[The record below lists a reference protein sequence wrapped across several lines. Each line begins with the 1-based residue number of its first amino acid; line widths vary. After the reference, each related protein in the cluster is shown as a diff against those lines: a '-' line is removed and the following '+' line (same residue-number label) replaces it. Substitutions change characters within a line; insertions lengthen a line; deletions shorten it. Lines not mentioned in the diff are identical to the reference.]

1 MSIKKIIWTL
11 FSGNAFA
18 QVLMIAFAPI
28 IARLYT
34 ASEFGIYAAYVTVIT
49 ITVKVASLGLEKAIP
64 LERNR
69 IQAKKLM
76 HVNQYLAILISLAIL
91 LVYLVFDV
99 SILNWVGIYPTLWEA
114 ILLSLGIAMT
124 SLIQI
129 YNYEN
134 MNREQYRMLAMTR
147 ALQNGF
153 TGLAQI
159 GFAFSNVMKGLGL
172 LLGDVIGKGISV
184 LILSRVSKQE
194 VTNRITWRDTLGL
207 LSKYK
212 HFIIFSMPA
221 GLINTLSLQ
230 LPLLLVLA
238 IFGANDS
245 GQYAFVQRVIIVPI
259 SVLAITLSQFFYSVA
274 AKEIGENKAKVYELY
289 VSLTKKLAYYLT
301 IPFCIF
307 VFFAPPIFQVL
318 FGEEWLLAG
327 QLTQVLGG
335 MFLTQIICSATSQI
349 LYLMERQKLQI
360 VLELIKLVLVI
371 AIFGWM
377 QRDFLQTMFVY
388 GSVIASFN
396 LCLWFIGR
404 QLLKSEGGFVV
415 GKNEK

>member
-18 QVLMIAFAPI
+18 QLLMIAFAPI

-34 ASEFGIYAAYVTVIT
+34 AAEFGIYAAYVTVIT

-69 IQAKKLM
+69 VQAKKLM
-76 HVNQYLAILISLAIL
+76 HINQYLAILISLLIL
-91 LVYLVFDV
+91 AVYLVFGV
-99 SILNWVGIYPTLWEA
+99 SILNWVGIYPTIWEA
-114 ILLSLGIAMT
+114 ILLSAGIAMT
-124 SLIQI
+124 SMIQI

-134 MNREQYRMLAMTR
+134 MNREQYRTLAMTR

-153 TGLAQI
+153 TGITQI
-159 GFAFSNVMKGLGL
+159 GFALAGVMKTTGL
-172 LLGDVIGKGISV
+172 LLGDVLGKAISV
-184 LILSRVSKQE
+184 LILTKVSKKDKIKQR
-194 VTNRITWRDTLGL
+194 VTWRDTKEL
-207 LSKYK
+207 LTRYK
-212 HFIIFSMPA
+212 GFIIFSMPA

-274 AKEIGENKAKVYELY
+274 AKDINNNKRKVYALY
-289 VSLTKKLAYYLT
+289 MSLTKKLTVYLT
-301 IPFCIF
+301 LPFGIF
-307 VFFAPPIFQVL
+307 VFFSPSIFRVL

-335 MFLTQIICSATSQI
+335 MFLTQIIFSATSQI

-360 VLELIKLVLVI
+360 ILEIIKLGVVI
-371 AIFGWM
+371 LIFETM
-377 QRDFLQTMFVY
+377 QGDFLQTMFVY
-388 GSVIASFN
+388 GGVIAVFN
-396 LCLWFIGR
+396 LGLWWIGR
-404 QLLKSEGGFVV
+404 QLLRR
-415 GKNEK
+415 N

>member
-18 QVLMIAFAPI
+18 QLLMIAFAPI

-34 ASEFGIYAAYVTVIT
+34 AAEFGIYAAYVTVIT

-69 IQAKKLM
+69 VSAKKLM
-76 HVNQYLAILISLAIL
+76 YINQYLAILISFLIL
-91 LVYLVFDV
+91 TVYIVFGV
-99 SILNWVGIYPTLWEA
+99 SVLNWVGIYPTIWEA
-114 ILLSLGIAMT
+114 ILLSTGIAMT
-124 SLIQI
+124 SMIQI

-134 MNREQYRMLAMTR
+134 MNREQYRTLAMTR
-147 ALQNGF
+147 TLQNGF
-153 TGLAQI
+153 TGVAQI
-159 GFAFSNVMKGLGL
+159 GFALANVMKTTGL
-172 LLGDVIGKGISV
+172 LLGDVLGKAISV
-184 LILSRVSKQE
+184 FFLTRVSKKDKIKQR
-194 VTNRITWRDTLGL
+194 VTWRDTKEL
-207 LSKYK
+207 LTRYK
-212 HFIIFSMPA
+212 GFIIFSMPA

-238 IFGANDS
+238 IFGASDS

-274 AKEIGENKAKVYELY
+274 AKDINKNKQSVYALY
-289 VSLTKKLAYYLT
+289 MSLTKKLTVYLT
-301 IPFCIF
+301 LPFSIF
-307 VFFAPPIFQVL
+307 IFFSPLIFRVL

-335 MFLTQIICSATSQI
+335 MFLTQIIFSATSQI

-360 VLELIKLVLVI
+360 ILEIIKLGAVVL
-371 AIFGWM
+371 IFTTM
-377 QRDFLQTMFVY
+377 QGEFLKTMFVY
-388 GSVIASFN
+388 GAVIAIFN
-396 LCLWFIGR
+396 LALWWIGR
-404 QLLKSEGGFVV
+404 QLLRR
-415 GKNEK
+415 N